1 MSSNKKKYEDG
12 IILKV
17 DKPIGWT
24 SFDIVNKIRN
34 TLKLKK
40 VGHAGTLD
48 PLASGLLIV
57 CTGKYTKKIHEY
69 QDFDKE
75 YIGSFVIGKTTP
87 SHDLETE
94 FISNKSI
101 KNITEEKI
109 MKTTK
114 SFIGNQYQIPP
125 KFSAI
130 KINGERAY
138 KKARKKENVILK
150 PREVRINKFE
160 ITSINLP
167 KIDFVINCSKGT
179 YIRSIARDY
188 GNKLKVGAFLNEL
201 KRTKIGNI
209 SIKDSVAIEKLI
221 NKIKKDLN
229 EDNKK

>member
-94 FISNKSI
+94 FISSKSI
-101 KNITEEKI
+101 KNITKEKI
-109 MKTTK
+109 MNTTK
-114 SFIGNQYQIPP
+114 SFIGNQYQVPP

-167 KIDFVINCSKGT
+167 KIDFLINCSKGT
-179 YIRSIARDY
+179 YIRAIARDY
-188 GNKLKVGAFLNEL
+188 GKKLKVGAFLNEL

-209 SIKDSVAIEKLI
+209 SINDSVSIEKVI

>member
-94 FISNKSI
+94 FISSKSI